1 MEKRENKLIGAFDIQ
16 AEVLS
21 KITELKS
28 QGYSADDIY
37 VVAQNQDQVSMV
49 ERQTHVHIDT
59 DSSSGNGDS
68 KEEGF
73 MAKFINLLAGEE
85 ASGDA
90 FNNMNLD
97 GRDAEQYRQY
107 LEDGKLL
114 VYVDSDFNDSYN
126 AFHEKRGTTAARQD
140 FTAENTHH
148 AIANDEPNLGSREDQ
163 MMIDKDRDRF

>member
-1 MEKRENKLIGAFDIQ
+1 MEKRENKLIGAFDVQ

-37 VVAQNQDQVSMV
+37 VIAQNLEQVSMV
-49 ERQTHVHIDT
+49 ERQTHVHVDA
-59 DSSSGNGDS
+59 DSSSADDAS

-85 ASGDA
+85 ASGDV

-107 LEDGKLL
+107 LEEGKLL
-114 VYVDSDFNDSYN
+114 VYVDSDFNNSYQ
-126 AFHEKRGTTAARQD
+126 AFHEKRGT
-140 FTAENTHH
+140 
-148 AIANDEPNLGSREDQ
+148 I
-163 MMIDKDRDRF
+163 